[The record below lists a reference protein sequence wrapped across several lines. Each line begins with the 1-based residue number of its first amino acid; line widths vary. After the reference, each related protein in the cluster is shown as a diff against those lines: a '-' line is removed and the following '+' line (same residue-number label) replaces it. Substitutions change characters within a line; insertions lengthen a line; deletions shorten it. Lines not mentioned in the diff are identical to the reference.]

1 MPIINLKW
9 YHKTTKHYLDVQFI
23 LSRFFNCKIK
33 SIHWK
38 NDQETLIKLNH
49 LLKIFINLIWI
60 ISILFQINPWTF
72 KTWINMKR
80 ENLGILHM
88 LENLA
93 IKSCLMA
100 YGSAELFVC
109 SLFQRKLETDDE
121 GCFGNRFFLNWE
133 IFLRPKLLHWL
144 IFFLTQIVLDLKNDW

>member
-1 MPIINLKW
+1 M
-9 YHKTTKHYLDVQFI
+9 
-23 LSRFFNCKIK
+23 

-72 KTWINMKR
+72 KTWINTKR

-100 YGSAELFVC
+100 NGSAELFVC

-121 GCFGNRFFLNWE
+121 GCFGNRYFFKLRYFFETKVVTLAYFFL
-133 IFLRPKLLHWL
+133 I
-144 IFFLTQIVLDLKNDW
+144 QILLDLKNDWELVILRYKSWNFVWVWGDD